1 MQTGESDSIAPALT
15 DAEHTADSALAK
27 ACAAPRPGRANTGE
41 LIQIEELLATATDAV
56 KRAISLRRRRRAD
69 EAAREA
75 VKASMADVEA
85 EASADGT
92 HRIFRDARGV
102 RWDVFAVYA
111 EGRLALQR
119 QLEAPYKSG
128 WLCFDSPKQKRRL
141 SPVPREWYRLSN
153 AQLEQLAERADAVPA
168 GSSSRAAGTPGSDN
182 RASSE

>member
-41 LIQIEELLATATDAV
+41 LIQIEELLATAADAV

-102 RWDVFAVYA
+102 RWDVFAVHPAARLSVQWQLAASYA
-111 EGRLALQR
+111 T
-119 QLEAPYKSG
+119 G
-128 WLCFDSPKQKRRL
+128 WLCFDSGGQKRRL
-141 SPVPREWYRLSN
+141 GPIPANWERLTNRE
-153 AQLEQLAERADAVPA
+153 LEQLGDRAEGVATGEGRAQ
-168 GSSSRAAGTPGSDN
+168 GTPGSDS
-182 RASSE
+182 RKSSS